1 MDRFETSLDGGA
13 FSSEGNA
20 TSAAFAGLADGSHA
34 VDVRAVDVAGNAA
47 TERVSF
53 GVDVT
58 APAVTIRNPADRK
71 TIHTSTIVIQ
81 WEASD
86 ATSGIDHYDVWL
98 DSGTPE
104 RTTDL
109 RYVFTGVRDGAHTAH
124 VRAVDRAG
132 NAQEATAPFPV
143 NTNIFSW
150 DGPYGSLPLL
160 LLLVLIL
167 LILFAMFLWWKKRG
181 EKSETPQGRV
191 PPEDAESPEPPEP
204 DEGAPPPPEPG

>member
-1 MDRFETSLDGGA
+1 
-13 FSSEGNA
+13 
-20 TSAAFAGLADGSHA
+20 
-34 VDVRAVDVAGNAA
+34 
-47 TERVSF
+47 
-53 GVDVT
+53 
-58 APAVTIRNPADRK
+58 
-71 TIHTSTIVIQ
+71 
-81 WEASD
+81 
-86 ATSGIDHYDVWL
+86 
-98 DSGTPE
+98 
-104 RTTDL
+104 
-109 RYVFTGVRDGAHTAH
+109 

-132 NAQEATAPFPV
+132 NAQEATAQFPV

-167 LILFAMFLWWKKRG
+167 VTLFAMFLWWKKRG